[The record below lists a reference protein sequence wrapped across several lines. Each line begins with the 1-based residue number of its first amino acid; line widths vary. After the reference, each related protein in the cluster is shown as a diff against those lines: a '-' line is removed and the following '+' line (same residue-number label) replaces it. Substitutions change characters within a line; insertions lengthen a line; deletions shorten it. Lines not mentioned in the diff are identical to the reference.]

1 MHHDEAVSSARLAD
15 TAPPRGRYAPEA
27 SLRTRGPRPR
37 RFLARAL
44 IAVALAAASAL
55 TALTSAVEP
64 AHAEAPLE
72 TPGVTTTSFNRAEG
86 RIGATVINNSEG
98 DRTTFVSDNGYF
110 GVVRGQSRY
119 NSSDPNQSSIKHTSG
134 TQVQPW
140 LKASVAESGDYWS
153 YIVRGRPYTPTA
165 EYSQYY
171 ISAST
176 TSALGF
182 KPNDPGT
189 VTLGEPFLVGA
200 VRHNNF
206 TIFTRNDWVHSS
218 FDVRIGD
225 LEESFPFDQYETTN
239 DTETT
244 AVPRAGGAYE
254 ETTSV
259 PNGYGCYPGAPYK
272 ARKRGDKS
280 RWYCHRHV
288 GEGKG
293 SVDIYKKS
301 DDPYDRKTYPDSKG
315 EPGQTPYSDDILT
328 IRKTTSEKTVMINGM
343 PHRLFI
349 YGFVPNADGN
359 CPAQPPAGVEPVATF
374 VTKENRSS
382 FGCMYGSFQQER
394 YVRVAKTITE
404 DSEGVG
410 GEIPPFTFTT
420 RVGDGWSGM
429 TGTPDSTLVAAD
441 GFVADGSFSE
451 SQLTPTGYGADG
463 TATSGYKA
471 FIPGQS
477 KFVIAET
484 GPVLPGY
491 SPKPGYFGP
500 TWETSELSGSPVWA
514 MTDVTCLNGVG
525 ERVNVTRDATTGG
538 VDFSQVAP
546 ASSPAALPITCT
558 FTNQKQSPNLRL
570 DKSLDAVEG
579 GTTDTITV
587 TYRITATNDGNVKG
601 STGRVVDRPDFAPG
615 LTVQSARITTEPENI
630 DQVPALPA
638 TENYVLTEGTDIE
651 PGASVTWFIR
661 FTVARDTSAEGYKE
675 TLLECRTENERLV
688 PGYGLYNEV
697 AGPKD
702 HDGSANNVACAPA
715 RPRSIR
721 VEKAG
726 TQPVGTPNDDGTY
739 PLDGAAFAIYDNA
752 ELSGTPVSV
761 LDGGSSFVVSS
772 LEKGVT
778 YWLVETRAPAGH
790 VLLPR
795 PVPFHIEVGTD
806 DARSTVVVADYG
818 PDQGFTS
825 VRVLPADADAS
836 GDAALPGIR
845 VVDTQVGTL
854 PKAGS
859 IGVYPQIAG
868 GAAMLGLAGAC
879 AWLRRREQ
887 AQAS

>member
-37 RFLARAL
+37 RFFARAL

-72 TPGVTTTSFNRAEG
+72 TPGATTTSFNRAEG
-86 RIGATVINNSEG
+86 RIGATVINNTEG
-98 DRTTFVSDNGYF
+98 DRTTFVDDKGYF

-119 NSSDPNQSSIKHTSG
+119 NSSDPNQSSIRHTSG

-153 YIVRGRPYTPTA
+153 YIVRGKPYTPTA
-165 EYSQYY
+165 EYSSYY

-189 VTLGEPFLVGA
+189 VTLGEPFLIGA

-225 LEESFPFDQYETTN
+225 LEESFPFDQFETTN

>member
-37 RFLARAL
+37 RFFARAL
-44 IAVALAAASAL
+44 IAGALAAASAL

-845 VVDTQVGTL
+845 VVDTQVGVL

-868 GAAMLGLAGAC
+868 GVALLGLAGAC

>member
-1 MHHDEAVSSARLAD
+1 MNDITPIQHRSRPVR
-15 TAPPRGRYAPEA
+15 
-27 SLRTRGPRPR
+27 RPR
-37 RFLARAL
+37 RYIGR
-44 IAVALAAASAL
+44 ALAAGLVAAAAALPAL
-55 TALTSAVEP
+55 TATVEP
-64 AHAEAPLE
+64 TRAEAPLE
-72 TPGVTTTSFNRAEG
+72 TPGVTTTSFNRTEG
-86 RIGATVINNSEG
+86 RIGATVINNVEG
-98 DRTTFVSDNGYF
+98 DRTTFVEDKGYF

-119 NSSDPNQSSIKHTSG
+119 NPSDRNQSSIKHTSG

-153 YIVRGRPYTPTA
+153 YIARGEAYDHFRYGRSYTG
-165 EYSQYY
+165 EYDPSR

-176 TSALGF
+176 TSALGY

-189 VTLGEPFLVGA
+189 VTLGEPFLIGA

-206 TIFTRNDWVHSS
+206 PIFTKQEWVHST
-218 FDVRIGD
+218 FDIRIGD
-225 LEESFPFDQYETTN
+225 LEESFPFDQKETDN

-259 PNGYGCYPGAPYK
+259 RNGYGCYPGAPYK

-301 DDPYDRKTYPDSKG
+301 DDPNDRKPYPDSKG
-315 EPGQTPYSDDILT
+315 EPGQTPFSDDILT

-359 CPAQPPAGVEPVATF
+359 CPAAPPAGVEPVSTF
-374 VTKENRSS
+374 TTKENTSS
-382 FGCMYGSFQQER
+382 FGCMYGYFQQER
-394 YVRVAKTITE
+394 YVRVAKAITE

-410 GEIPPFTFTT
+410 GTIPPFTFTT
-420 RVGDGWSGM
+420 RAVGDWAGM
-429 TGTPDSTLVAAD
+429 TGTPDTTVVAAD

-451 SQLTPTGYGADG
+451 SQLTPTGYGENSS
-463 TATSGYKA
+463 ATSGYKA

-484 GPVLPGY
+484 GPVLPGF

-538 VDFSQVAP
+538 VDFSEVAP
-546 ASSPAALPITCT
+546 ASSAAALPITCT
-558 FTNQKQSPNLRL
+558 FTNQLQSPNLRL
-570 DKSLDAVEG
+570 KKELDGVDGA
-579 GTTDTITV
+579 TTDDITV

-601 STGRVVDRPDFAPG
+601 STGWVVDRPDFAPG

-630 DQVPALPA
+630 DQVPELAP

-661 FTVARDTSAEGYKE
+661 FRVARDKSAEGYKE

-702 HDGSANNVACAPA
+702 HDGSANNEACAPA

-845 VVDTQVGTL
+845 VVDTQVGEL
-854 PKAGS
+854 PKAG
-859 IGVYPQIAG
+859 AG
-868 GAAMLGLAGAC
+868 GIYPYLAVAAGLVGLAGWC
-879 AWLRRREQ
+879 GMRRKEY
-887 AQAS
+887 AMAK

>member
-1 MHHDEAVSSARLAD
+1 MNDITPIQHRSRPVR
-15 TAPPRGRYAPEA
+15 
-27 SLRTRGPRPR
+27 RPR
-37 RFLARAL
+37 RYIGR
-44 IAVALAAASAL
+44 ALAAGLVAAAAALPAL
-55 TALTSAVEP
+55 TATVEP
-64 AHAEAPLE
+64 TRAEAPLE
-72 TPGVTTTSFNRAEG
+72 TPGVTTTSFNRSEG
-86 RIGATVINNSEG
+86 RIGATVINNTEG
-98 DRTTFVSDNGYF
+98 DRTTFVDDHGYF

-119 NSSDPNQSSIKHTSG
+119 NPSDPNQSSIKHTSA

-140 LKASVAESGDYWS
+140 LTASVAESGDYWS
-153 YIVRGRPYTPTA
+153 YIVRGQAYDYLYGRNYRG
-165 EYSQYY
+165 EYDPNR

-176 TSALGF
+176 TSALGY

-189 VTLGEPFLVGA
+189 VTLGEPFLIGA

-206 TIFTRNDWVHSS
+206 PIFTRQDWVHSS
-218 FDVRIGD
+218 FDIRIGD
-225 LEESFPFDQYETTN
+225 LEESFPFDQKETDN

-280 RWYCHRHV
+280 RWYCHRLV

-301 DDPYDRKTYPDSKG
+301 DDPNDRKKYPNSKG

-328 IRKTTSEKTVMINGM
+328 IRKTTSEKTVMINGI

-359 CPAQPPAGVEPVATF
+359 CPAAPPAGVEPVATF
-374 VTKENRSS
+374 TTKENTSS
-382 FGCMYGSFQQER
+382 FGCMYGYFQQER
-394 YVRVAKTITE
+394 YVRVAKAITE

-410 GEIPPFTFTT
+410 GTIPPFTFTT
-420 RVGDGWSGM
+420 RAVGDWAGM
-429 TGTPDSTLVAAD
+429 TGTPDTTVVAAD
-441 GFVADGSFSE
+441 GFVEAGSFSE
-451 SQLTPTGYGADG
+451 SQLTPTGYGENSS
-463 TATSGYKA
+463 ATSGYKA

-484 GPVLPGY
+484 GPVLPGF

-538 VDFSQVAP
+538 VDFSEVAP
-546 ASSPAALPITCT
+546 ASSAAALPITCT
-558 FTNQKQSPNLRL
+558 FTNQLQSPNLRL
-570 DKSLDAVEG
+570 KKELDGVDGA
-579 GTTDTITV
+579 TTDDITV

-601 STGRVVDRPDFAPG
+601 STGWVVDRPDFAPG
-615 LTVQSARITTEPENI
+615 LIVQSARITTEPEDI
-630 DQVPALPA
+630 DRVPELAP

-661 FTVARDTSAEGYKE
+661 FRVARDKSAEGYKE

-688 PGYGLYNEV
+688 PGHGLYNEV

-702 HDGSANNVACAPA
+702 HDGSANNEACGPA

-721 VEKAG
+721 IEKAG

-739 PLDGAAFAIYDNA
+739 PLDGAAFAIYNNA
-752 ELSGTPVSV
+752 ELSGTPVST

-845 VVDTQVGTL
+845 VVDTQVGEL
-854 PKAGS
+854 PKAG
-859 IGVYPQIAG
+859 AG
-868 GAAMLGLAGAC
+868 GIYPYLAVAAGLVGLAGVC
-879 AWLRRREQ
+879 GMRRKEY
-887 AQAS
+887 AMAK

>member
-1 MHHDEAVSSARLAD
+1 MNDITPIQHRSRPVRRPHRYI
-15 TAPPRGRYAPEA
+15 GR
-27 SLRTRGPRPR
+27 
-37 RFLARAL
+37 
-44 IAVALAAASAL
+44 ALAAGLVAAAAALPAL
-55 TALTSAVEP
+55 TATVEP
-64 AHAEAPLE
+64 TRAEAPLE
-72 TPGVTTTSFNRAEG
+72 TPGANTTSFNRAEG
-86 RIGATVINNSEG
+86 RIGATVINNTEG
-98 DRTTFVSDNGYF
+98 DRTTFVDDHGYF

-119 NSSDPNQSSIKHTSG
+119 NSSDPNQSSIRHTSA

-140 LKASVAESGDYWS
+140 LTASVAESGDYWS
-153 YIVRGRPYTPTA
+153 YIVRGQAYDYLYGRNYRGEFDPNR
-165 EYSQYY
+165 

-176 TSALGF
+176 TSALGY

-206 TIFTRNDWVHSS
+206 PIYTRQDWVHSS
-218 FDVRIGD
+218 FDIRIGD
-225 LEESFPFDQYETTN
+225 LEESFPFDQQETDN

-244 AVPRAGGAYE
+244 AVPRAGGPYE

-280 RWYCHRHV
+280 RWYCHRLV

-301 DDPYDRKTYPDSKG
+301 DDPNDRKKYPNSKG

-328 IRKTTSEKTVMINGM
+328 IRKTTSEKTVMINGI

-359 CPAQPPAGVEPVATF
+359 CPAAPPAGVEPVSTF
-374 VTKENRSS
+374 TTKENTSS
-382 FGCMYGSFQQER
+382 FGCMYGYFQQER
-394 YVRVAKTITE
+394 YVRVAKAITE

-410 GEIPPFTFTT
+410 GTIPPFTFTT
-420 RVGDGWSGM
+420 RAGDGWTGM
-429 TGTPDSTLVAAD
+429 TGTPDTTVVAAD

-451 SQLTPTGYGADG
+451 SQLTPTGYGENSS
-463 TATSGYKA
+463 ATSGYKA

-484 GPVLPGY
+484 GPVLPGF

-538 VDFSQVAP
+538 VDFSEVAP
-546 ASSPAALPITCT
+546 ASSAAALPITCT
-558 FTNQKQSPNLRL
+558 FTNQLQSPNLRL
-570 DKSLDAVEG
+570 KKELDGVDGA
-579 GTTDTITV
+579 TTDDITV

-615 LTVQSARITTEPENI
+615 LTVQSARITTEPEDI
-630 DQVPALPA
+630 DRVPELAP

-661 FTVARDTSAEGYKE
+661 FRVARDKSAEGYKE
-675 TLLECRTENERLV
+675 SLLECRTENERLT
-688 PGYGLYNEV
+688 PGMGLYNEV
-697 AGPKD
+697 SGPKD
-702 HDGSANNVACAPA
+702 HDGSANNEACAPA

-739 PLDGAAFAIYDNA
+739 PLNGAAFAIYNNA
-752 ELSGTPVSV
+752 ELSGTPVST

-806 DARSTVVVADYG
+806 EARSTVVVADYG

-845 VVDTQVGTL
+845 VVDTQVGEL
-854 PKAGS
+854 PKAG
-859 IGVYPQIAG
+859 AG
-868 GAAMLGLAGAC
+868 GIYPYLAVAAGLVGLAGWC
-879 AWLRRREQ
+879 GMRRKEY
-887 AQAS
+887 AMAK

>member
-1 MHHDEAVSSARLAD
+1 MNDITPIQHRSRPVR
-15 TAPPRGRYAPEA
+15 
-27 SLRTRGPRPR
+27 RPR
-37 RFLARAL
+37 RYIGR
-44 IAVALAAASAL
+44 ALAAGLVAAAAALPAL
-55 TALTSAVEP
+55 TATVEP
-64 AHAEAPLE
+64 TRAEAPLE
-72 TPGVTTTSFNRAEG
+72 TPGVTTTSFNRSEG
-86 RIGATVINNSEG
+86 RIGATVINNTEG
-98 DRTTFVSDNGYF
+98 DRTTFKSDNSYF

-153 YIVRGRPYTPTA
+153 YIARGEAYDYFRYGRSYRG
-165 EYSQYY
+165 EYDPSR

-176 TSALGF
+176 TSALGY

-189 VTLGEPFLVGA
+189 VTLGEPFLIGA

-206 TIFTRNDWVHSS
+206 TILTWNGWVHST

-225 LEESFPFDQYETTN
+225 LEESFPFDQQETDN

-244 AVPRAGGAYE
+244 AVPRAGGPYE

-259 PNGYGCYPGAPYK
+259 PNGYGCYRGAPYK

-301 DDPYDRKTYPDSKG
+301 DDPNDQKPYPDSKG
-315 EPGQTPYSDDILT
+315 EPGQTPFSDDILT

-343 PHRLFI
+343 PHHLFI

-394 YVRVAKTITE
+394 YVRVAKAITE

-410 GEIPPFTFTT
+410 GTIPPFTFTT
-420 RVGDGWSGM
+420 RAVGDWAGM
-429 TGTPDSTLVAAD
+429 TGTPDTTLVAAD

-451 SQLTPTGYGADG
+451 SQLTPTGYGENSS
-463 TATSGYKA
+463 ATSGYKA

-484 GPVLPGY
+484 GPVLPGF

-538 VDFSQVAP
+538 VDFSEVAP
-546 ASSPAALPITCT
+546 ASSAAALPITCT
-558 FTNQKQSPNLRL
+558 FTNQLQSPNLRL
-570 DKSLDAVEG
+570 KKELDGVDGA
-579 GTTDTITV
+579 TTNTITV

-615 LTVQSARITTEPENI
+615 LSVQGARITTEPENI
-630 DQVPALPA
+630 DRVPELAP

-661 FTVARDTSAEGYKE
+661 FRVARDKSAEGYKE
-675 TLLECRTENERLV
+675 SLLECRTENERLV
-688 PGYGLYNEV
+688 PGHGLYNEV

-702 HDGSANNVACAPA
+702 HDGSANNEACAPA

-726 TQPVGTPNDDGTY
+726 TQPVGTPNADGTY

-752 ELSGTPVSV
+752 ELSGTPVST

-845 VVDTQVGTL
+845 VVDTQVGEL
-854 PKAGS
+854 PKAG
-859 IGVYPQIAG
+859 AG
-868 GAAMLGLAGAC
+868 GIYPYLAVAAGLVGLAGWC
-879 AWLRRREQ
+879 GMRRKEY
-887 AQAS
+887 AMAK

>member
-1 MHHDEAVSSARLAD
+1 MAGAPARP
-15 TAPPRGRYAPEA
+15 APRRTRRPRGSTGR
-27 SLRTRGPRPR
+27 
-37 RFLARAL
+37 
-44 IAVALAAASAL
+44 ALAAGLVAAAAALPAL
-55 TALTSAVEP
+55 TATVEP
-64 AHAEAPLE
+64 TRAEAPLE
-72 TPGVTTTSFNRAEG
+72 TPGANTTSFNRAEG
-86 RIGATVINNSEG
+86 RIGATVINNVEG
-98 DRTTFVSDNGYF
+98 DRTTFVEDKGYF

-119 NSSDPNQSSIKHTSG
+119 NPSDRNQSSIKHTSG

-153 YIVRGRPYTPTA
+153 YIARGEAYDHFRYGRSYTG
-165 EYSQYY
+165 EYDPSR

-176 TSALGF
+176 TSALGY

-189 VTLGEPFLVGA
+189 VTLGEPFLIGA

-206 TIFTRNDWVHSS
+206 PIFTKQEWVHST
-218 FDVRIGD
+218 FDIRIGD
-225 LEESFPFDQYETTN
+225 LEESFPFDQKETDN

-259 PNGYGCYPGAPYK
+259 RNGYGCYPGAPYK

-280 RWYCHRHV
+280 RWYCHRLV

-301 DDPYDRKTYPDSKG
+301 DDPNDRKKYPNSKG

-328 IRKTTSEKTVMINGM
+328 IRKTTSEKTVMINGI

-359 CPAQPPAGVEPVATF
+359 CPAAPPAGVEPGSTF
-374 VTKENRSS
+374 TTKENTSS
-382 FGCMYGSFQQER
+382 FGCMYGYSHPAR
-394 YVRVAKTITE
+394 YVRVAKAITE

-410 GEIPPFTFTT
+410 GTIPPFTFTT
-420 RVGDGWSGM
+420 RAVGDWAGM
-429 TGTPDSTLVAAD
+429 TGTPDTTLVAAD

-451 SQLTPTGYGADG
+451 SQLTPTGYGENSS
-463 TATSGYKA
+463 ATSGYKA

-484 GPVLPGY
+484 GPVLPGF

-538 VDFSQVAP
+538 VDFSEVAP
-546 ASSPAALPITCT
+546 ASSAAALPITCT
-558 FTNQKQSPNLRL
+558 FTNQLQSPNLRL
-570 DKSLDAVEG
+570 KKELDSVDGA
-579 GTTDTITV
+579 TTDDITV

-615 LTVQSARITTEPENI
+615 LSVQSARITTEPENI
-630 DQVPALPA
+630 DRVPELAP

-661 FTVARDTSAEGYKE
+661 FRVARDKSAEGYKE

-702 HDGSANNVACAPA
+702 HDGSANNEACGPA

-721 VEKAG
+721 IEKAG

-739 PLDGAAFAIYDNA
+739 PLDGAAFAIYNNA

-795 PVPFHIEVGTD
+795 PVPFHIEVGND

-845 VVDTQVGTL
+845 VVDTQVGEL
-854 PKAGS
+854 PKAG
-859 IGVYPQIAG
+859 AG
-868 GAAMLGLAGAC
+868 GIYPYLAVAAGLVGLAGWC
-879 AWLRRREQ
+879 GMRRRGLVM
-887 AQAS
+887 A

>member
-1 MHHDEAVSSARLAD
+1 MNDITPIQHRSRPVR
-15 TAPPRGRYAPEA
+15 
-27 SLRTRGPRPR
+27 RPR
-37 RFLARAL
+37 RYIGR
-44 IAVALAAASAL
+44 ALAAGLVAAAAALPAL
-55 TALTSAVEP
+55 TATVEP
-64 AHAEAPLE
+64 TRAEAPLE
-72 TPGVTTTSFNRAEG
+72 TPGANMTSFNRAEG
-86 RIGATVINNSEG
+86 RIGATVINNVEG
-98 DRTTFVSDNGYF
+98 DRTTFVEDKGYF

-153 YIVRGRPYTPTA
+153 YIARGEAYDHFRYGRSYTG
-165 EYSQYY
+165 EYDPSR

-176 TSALGF
+176 TSALGY

-189 VTLGEPFLVGA
+189 VTLGEPFLIGA

-206 TIFTRNDWVHSS
+206 PIFTKQEWVHST
-218 FDVRIGD
+218 FDIRIGD
-225 LEESFPFDQYETTN
+225 LEESFPFDQKETDN

-259 PNGYGCYPGAPYK
+259 RNGYGCYPGAPYK

-280 RWYCHRHV
+280 RWYCHRLV

-301 DDPYDRKTYPDSKG
+301 DDPNDRKKYPNSKG

-343 PHRLFI
+343 PHHLFI

-394 YVRVAKTITE
+394 YVRVAKAITE

-410 GEIPPFTFTT
+410 GTIPPFTFTT
-420 RVGDGWSGM
+420 RAVGDWVGM
-429 TGTPDSTLVAAD
+429 TGTPDTTVVAAD
-441 GFVADGSFSE
+441 GFVEAGSFSE
-451 SQLTPTGYGADG
+451 SQLTPTGYGENSS
-463 TATSGYKA
+463 ATSGYKA

-484 GPVLPGY
+484 GPVLPGF

-500 TWETSELSGSPVWA
+500 MWETSELSGSPVWA

-538 VDFSQVAP
+538 VDFSEVAP
-546 ASSPAALPITCT
+546 ASSAAALPITCT
-558 FTNQKQSPNLRL
+558 FTNQLQSPNLRL
-570 DKSLDAVEG
+570 KKELDGVDGA
-579 GTTDTITV
+579 TTDDITV

-601 STGRVVDRPDFAPG
+601 STGWVVDRPDFAPG
-615 LTVQSARITTEPENI
+615 LIVQSARITTEPEDI
-630 DQVPALPA
+630 DRVPELAP

-661 FTVARDTSAEGYKE
+661 FRVARDKSAEGYKE
-675 TLLECRTENERLV
+675 SLLECRTENERLT
-688 PGYGLYNEV
+688 PGMGLYNEV
-697 AGPKD
+697 SGPKD
-702 HDGSANNVACAPA
+702 HDGSANNEACAPA

-778 YWLVETRAPAGH
+778 YWLVETRAPGLR
-790 VLLPR
+790 VKKCVR
-795 PVPFHIEVGTD
+795 N
-806 DARSTVVVADYG
+806 R
-818 PDQGFTS
+818 GFS
-825 VRVLPADADAS
+825 RIDL
-836 GDAALPGIR
+836 
-845 VVDTQVGTL
+845 
-854 PKAGS
+854 
-859 IGVYPQIAG
+859 
-868 GAAMLGLAGAC
+868 
-879 AWLRRREQ
+879 
-887 AQAS
+887 

>member
-37 RFLARAL
+37 RFFARAL

-72 TPGVTTTSFNRAEG
+72 TPGATTTSFNRAEG
-86 RIGATVINNSEG
+86 RIGATVINNTEG
-98 DRTTFVSDNGYF
+98 DRTTFVDDKGYF

-119 NSSDPNQSSIKHTSG
+119 NSSDPNQSSIRHTSG

-225 LEESFPFDQYETTN
+225 LEESFPFDQFETTN

-244 AVPRAGGAYE
+244 AVPRAGGPYE

-301 DDPYDRKTYPDSKG
+301 DDPNDRKPYPDSKG
-315 EPGQTPYSDDILT
+315 EPGQTPFSDDILT

-359 CPAQPPAGVEPVATF
+359 CPAQPPAGVEPVSTF

-441 GFVADGSFSE
+441 GFVEEGSFSDA
-451 SQLTPTGYGADG
+451 QLTPTGYGAGG
-463 TATSGYKA
+463 TATSSYKA
-471 FIPGQS
+471 FVPGQS
-477 KFVIAET
+477 SFVIAET

-500 TWETSELSGSPVWA
+500 TWETSELEGSPVWA

-538 VDFSQVAP
+538 VDFSKVAP

-868 GAAMLGLAGAC
+868 GVALLGLAGAC

>member
-1 MHHDEAVSSARLAD
+1 MNDITPIQHRSRPVR
-15 TAPPRGRYAPEA
+15 
-27 SLRTRGPRPR
+27 RPR
-37 RFLARAL
+37 RYIGR
-44 IAVALAAASAL
+44 ALAAGLVAAAAALPAL
-55 TALTSAVEP
+55 TATVEP
-64 AHAEAPLE
+64 TRAEAPLE
-72 TPGVTTTSFNRAEG
+72 TPGVTTTSFNRSEG
-86 RIGATVINNSEG
+86 RIGATVINNTEG
-98 DRTTFVSDNGYF
+98 DRTTFVDDNGYF

-119 NSSDPNQSSIKHTSG
+119 NPSDPNQSSIRHTSA

-140 LKASVAESGDYWS
+140 LTASVAESGDYWS
-153 YIVRGRPYTPTA
+153 YIVRGQAYDYVINRRNYRGEYDPYR
-165 EYSQYY
+165 

-176 TSALGF
+176 TSALGY

-189 VTLGEPFLVGA
+189 VTLGEPFLIGA

-206 TIFTRNDWVHSS
+206 PIFTRQDWVHSS
-218 FDVRIGD
+218 FDIRIGD
-225 LEESFPFDQYETTN
+225 LEESFPFDQFETDN

-244 AVPRAGGAYE
+244 AVPRAGGPYE

-259 PNGYGCYPGAPYK
+259 RNGYGCYPGAPYK

-328 IRKTTSEKTVMINGM
+328 IRKTTSEKTVMINGI

-359 CPAQPPAGVEPVATF
+359 CPAAPPAGVEPVSTF
-374 VTKENRSS
+374 TTKENTSS
-382 FGCMYGSFQQER
+382 FGCMYGYFQQER

-410 GEIPPFTFTT
+410 GTIPPFTFTT
-420 RVGDGWSGM
+420 RAGDGWSGM
-429 TGTPDSTLVAAD
+429 TGTPDTTVVAAD
-441 GFVADGSFSE
+441 GFVEAGSFSD

-463 TATSGYKA
+463 TTASSYKA

-484 GPVLPGY
+484 GPVLPGF

-546 ASSPAALPITCT
+546 ASSAAALPITCT
-558 FTNQKQSPNLRL
+558 FTNQLQSPNLRL
-570 DKSLDAVEG
+570 KKELDSVDGA
-579 GTTDTITV
+579 TTDDITV

-615 LTVQSARITTEPENI
+615 LTVQSARITTEPEDI
-630 DQVPALPA
+630 DRVPELAP

-661 FTVARDTSAEGYKE
+661 FRVARDKSAEGYKE

-702 HDGSANNVACAPA
+702 HDGSANNEACAPV
-715 RPRSIR
+715 RPRQIR
-721 VEKAG
+721 IEKAG
-726 TQPVGTPNDDGTY
+726 TQPVGMPNDDGTY
-739 PLDGAAFAIYDNA
+739 PLDGAAFAIYDNEA
-752 ELSGTPVSV
+752 LAGTPVAT
-761 LDGGSSFVVSS
+761 LDGGSSFVTSP
-772 LEKGVT
+772 LATETT

-795 PVPFHIEVGTD
+795 AVPFHIEVGTD
-806 DARSTVVVADYG
+806 EAHSTVVKTEFGADE
-818 PDQGFTS
+818 GFSS

-845 VVDTQVGTL
+845 VVDTQVGEL
-854 PKAGS
+854 PKAG
-859 IGVYPQIAG
+859 AG
-868 GAAMLGLAGAC
+868 GIYPYLAVAAGLVGLAGWC
-879 AWLRRREQ
+879 GTRRKEY
-887 AQAS
+887 AIAK